1 MIMFLRG
8 FLMYTEQIK
17 HCVVCG
23 SKFRK
28 QKGITQKYCSDCKE
42 KYTPHELLVLIGIN
56 QGKYNK
62 KMANEIKEL
71 LDKGTPKTKIAK
83 KYELDDPS
91 LINPLIDF
99 LYYKDIKP
107 TTISQK
113 YFNSNLIN
121 KNDLE
126 SSKQY
131 NYSNKIAKE
140 KEFNKYR
147 PYKKKC
153 LVCGQE
159 FIEAKN
165 SNGQKYC
172 NTCKSKYKGTE
183 LLALAGIKKGKYNEQ
198 TAIKIYN
205 LQKENYSNK
214 EIGKKLNI
222 PDNLITPIIDLL
234 LPDNTSSNN
243 ISEPQ
248 EKLKKNNT
256 AKNCPVCGNEF
267 LQPKGTSQKYCPD
280 CIEKYN
286 NYQQLVLIGINQG
299 KYNKKTANQIKEL
312 LDQNNTKVDIA
323 KKLNL
328 SNPSLINPIM
338 EFLYYE
344 SQGPLNSK
352 YINSDDL
359 NSINQDNYFIKI
371 DYEDKANILFK
382 KIISKE
388 NRESL
393 FNCLVGNGVIINNMK
408 FTENK
413 NELFEVIAD
422 LDVDINYIEEID
434 MELNM
439 LFLE

>member
-1 MIMFLRG
+1 
-8 FLMYTEQIK
+8 MYTEQIK
-17 HCVVCG
+17 RCVVCG
-23 SKFRK
+23 SEFKK
-28 QKGITQKYCSDCKE
+28 QKGSTQKYCPDCKE
-42 KYTPHELLVLIGIN
+42 KYNSYQLLVLIGIN

-83 KYELDDPS
+83 KYKLEDPS
-91 LINPLIDF
+91 LINPIIDF
-99 LYYKDIKP
+99 LYYNDIKP

-113 YFNSNLIN
+113 YFNSNLIH

-131 NYSNKIAKE
+131 NYSNKTAKE

-147 PYKKKC
+147 SYKKKC

-183 LLALAGIKKGKYNEQ
+183 LIALAGIKKGKYNKQ

-205 LQKENYSNK
+205 LQKKKYSNK

-222 PDNLITPIIDLL
+222 PSNLITPIIDLL
-234 LPDNTSSNN
+234 LPDNPSSTN
-243 ISEPQ
+243 ISETT
-248 EKLKKNNT
+248 EKPKQNNT

-267 LQPKGTSQKYCPD
+267 IQSKGTSQKYCHD
-280 CIEKYN
+280 CIKKYDN
-286 NYQQLVLIGINQG
+286 NQRLVLIGINQG

-323 KKLNL
+323 KKLKL
-328 SNPSLINPIM
+328 SNPGLINPIM
-338 EFLYYE
+338 EFLYDE
-344 SQGPLNSK
+344 SQGALNSK
-352 YINSDDL
+352 FININDL
-359 NSINQDNYFIKI
+359 KSINLDNYFIKI
-371 DYEDKANILFK
+371 DYEYKANILFK
-382 KIISKE
+382 KSISKE

-439 LFLE
+439 LFFE